1 MINKESNL
9 YAGCFPQEHQSTLC
23 SVGLQQLFLMKF
35 ISPKTDFA
43 FKKIFGSIHSQN
55 ILISFLNAIV
65 YDNQNIIQSLEIIN
79 PYNPG
84 VTNTLKDTYL
94 DVKAVLDNGSTVI
107 IEMQVLNVEDF
118 QKRVIYNLAKA
129 YGNQLDVGQGYMMLT
144 PFLAL
149 TIADFVL
156 FEKTEKMIT
165 KFRFK
170 EETELFNYQDEL
182 TLMFVEL
189 PKFTKELSGLET
201 LSDKWTYFIKSAP
214 NLEVIPSSLGEV
226 SEIEAALNI
235 ANKGNLNNEELEELD
250 KQEMLIRDKK
260 GQISLAIK
268 EGIEKGIEI
277 GREQVVKQ
285 ILRQIHRKFGEIAPE
300 VQTQIEQLSLEKL
313 DILGEE
319 IFDLATMIDLE
330 NWLGDV

>member
-1 MINKESNL
+1 MN
-9 YAGCFPQEHQSTLC
+9 
-23 SVGLQQLFLMKF
+23 F

-65 YDNQNIIQSLEIIN
+65 YDNQNIIQSLKIIN

-84 VTNTLKDTYL
+84 VTNTMKETYF

-107 IEMQVLNVEDF
+107 IEMQVLNVEGF
-118 QKRVIYNLAKA
+118 EKRVIYNLAKA
-129 YGNQLDVGQGYMMLT
+129 YGNQLDAGQGYMMLQ
-144 PFLAL
+144 PFIAL

-156 FEKTEKMIT
+156 FENEKTEKMIT
-165 KFRFK
+165 KFKFK

-182 TLMFVEL
+182 TLMFLEL
-189 PKFTKELSGLET
+189 PKFNKELSKLET
-201 LSDKWTYFIKSAP
+201 LSDKWIYFIKSAP
-214 NLEVIPSSLGEV
+214 SLEVIPSSLGEV

-235 ANKGNLNNEELEELD
+235 ANKANLNNEELEELE
-250 KQEMLIRDKK
+250 KQETLIRDKK

-268 EGIEKGIEI
+268 EGIEIGREQGIGIGREEGIGIGREEGIGIGMEI
-277 GREQVVKQ
+277 GREQIVKQ
-285 ILRQIHRKFGEIAPE
+285 ILRQIRRKFGEIAPE

-330 NWLGDV
+330 NWLAN

>member
-1 MINKESNL
+1 
-9 YAGCFPQEHQSTLC
+9 
-23 SVGLQQLFLMKF
+23 MKF

-65 YDNQNIIQSLEIIN
+65 YNNQNIIQSLKIIN

-84 VTNTLKDTYL
+84 VTNTAKTIYF
-94 DVKAVLDNGSTVI
+94 DVKAVLDNGSTVV
-107 IEMQVLNVEDF
+107 IEMQILNVEDLE
-118 QKRVIYNLAKA
+118 KRVIYNLAKA
-129 YGNQLDVGQGYMMLT
+129 YGNQLDRNVWQGYMMLQ
-144 PFLAL
+144 PFIAL

-156 FEKTEKMIT
+156 FKGLDKMIT

-189 PKFTKELSGLET
+189 PKFTKELSALET
-201 LSDKWTYFIKSAP
+201 LSDKWIYFLKSAP
-214 NLEVIPSSLGEV
+214 NLEVIPESLESV
-226 SEIEAALNI
+226 SEIEAALKI
-235 ANKGNLNNEELEELD
+235 ANRANLSNAELEELE
-250 KQEMLIRDKK
+250 QEEKSIRDKK
-260 GQISLAIK
+260 GQISFAINQ
-268 EGIEKGIEI
+268 GIEI

-285 ILRQIHRKFGEIAPE
+285 ILRQIRRLFGEIPPE
-300 VQTQIEQLSLEKL
+300 VQTQIEELSLEKL

-319 IFDLATMIDLE
+319 IFDLATIADLE
-330 NWLGDV
+330 NWLTNQ